1 MVKIQAIT
9 KNIYSNRLA
18 FSKKPYSKTL
28 SSIEKKNQKVA
39 RTRRQRGYNW
49 EDTLVKRFNALDDWK
64 AFRLGSP
71 SVALP
76 DVLAVSSKKST
87 IFTIEAKSGT
97 GTTLHVPFD
106 QIVRC
111 LNWTNHFELYNKR
124 NVVLAFKFLSKK
136 RIGVGKYENRQLR
149 EFYKVW
155 DKSKKIVDCVC
166 TYDGKTYALIN
177 GKQKK
182 LFLKDYEMP
191 FKSKHQSFFKKFSC
205 KTIIPAKIF

>member
-1 MVKIQAIT
+1 MAIIRLNQIGQNEYEKVKII
-9 KNIYSNRLA
+9 N
-18 FSKKPYSKTL
+18 KK
-28 SSIEKKNQKVA
+28 IA

-49 EDTLVKRFNALDDWK
+49 EDTLVKRFNAIKSWK

-76 DVLAVSSKKST
+76 DVLTVNNVKSI

-106 QIVRC
+106 QIERC
-111 LNWTNHFELYNKR
+111 LSWIDNFLVYQNRE
-124 NVVLAFKFLSKK
+124 VILAFKFLSKK
-136 RIGVGKYENRQLR
+136 RVGTGKYEKRELH

-155 DKSKKIVDCVC
+155 DKKKKPIDCVC
-166 TYDGKTYALIN
+166 TYDGKTYALKN

-182 LFLKDYEMP
+182 LL
-191 FKSKHQSFFKKFSC
+191 S
-205 KTIIPAKIF
+205 